1 MLIFTDRV
9 ALITAGTIGVL
20 SVIYA
25 VTIGAKYKDEALN
38 IEEVGVIE
46 EPTTRE
52 KAELDRQYMLW
63 KYTTILVTIVALG
76 IYVVPIIIN
85 L

>member
-1 MLIFTDRV
+1 MLIFTNRV
-9 ALITAGTIGVL
+9 ALITAGTIG
-20 SVIYA
+20 
-25 VTIGAKYKDEALN
+25 AKYKDEALS
-38 IEEVGVIE
+38 IEEEVGVIE

-63 KYTTILVTIVALG
+63 KYTTILVTVVALG

>member
-1 MLIFTDRV
+1 MLIFTNRV

-25 VTIGAKYKDEALN
+25 VTIGAKYKDEALS
-38 IEEVGVIE
+38 IEEEVGVIE

-63 KYTTILVTIVALG
+63 KYTTI
-76 IYVVPIIIN
+76 
-85 L
+85 